1 MTQPKPIRKVAIIG
15 GGTAGWMTAAWFG
28 RLLSH
33 LVEEIVLVESD
44 EIGIVGVGE
53 ATIPSIRKYNHI
65 VGIDEDEMLR
75 RTQGTFKLGI
85 EFVNWGKIGDRY
97 HHAFG
102 PNGRDLNYLPF
113 HAYWLRQHLSGKSD
127 DLIAFNLQAQAALA
141 GKFMR
146 PTGSNSPLATLVYA
160 FQFDASLYAKYLREL
175 AEAASVTRIEGKI
188 VDVKQRPD
196 DGFIDTVV
204 LENGQS
210 VDADLFID
218 CTGFHGLLIEQ
229 TLKTGFV
236 DWSHWLPCDRA
247 WAVPCERVADPL
259 PFTRAT
265 AHGSGWQWRIPLQ
278 HRTGNGHV
286 FASAFIDEDTARDV
300 LMNNLDGKPQA
311 DPRLLRFKAGRRKQF
326 WVKNVVAIGLAG
338 GFLEPLESTSI
349 FLIQSAI
356 SRLHSLFPDS
366 GFDPA
371 DIDFFNA
378 ESIREYEDVRDFII
392 LHYKQTQRTDSA
404 FWDHCRT
411 MDVPD
416 RLTERMRLF
425 EAHGR
430 IFEDKGEAFGLSS
443 WLQVMAGQNLT
454 PRAFDPLALS
464 LSEAE
469 NDKWLAD
476 VRDIIA
482 KCRDHMPSHQ
492 AFIDAHCKASPLP

>member
-1 MTQPKPIRKVAIIG
+1 MSPAPIRKVAIIG

-28 RLLSH
+28 KLLRRH
-33 LVEEIVLVESD
+33 VEEIVLVESD

-53 ATIPSIRKYNHI
+53 ATIPSIRKYNQI
-65 VGIDEDEMLR
+65 IGIDEDEMLR

-85 EFVNWGKIGDRY
+85 EFVNWGRIGDRY

-102 PNGRDLNYLPF
+102 PNGRDLNNLPF
-113 HAYWLRQHLSGKSD
+113 HAWWLKQRLSGKSE
-127 DLIAFNLQAQAALA
+127 DLATFNLQAQAALA
-141 GKFMR
+141 GKFTR
-146 PTGSNSPLATLVYA
+146 PEGHNSPLATIAYA
-160 FQFDASLYAKYLREL
+160 FQFDASLYARYLRDV
-175 AEAASVTRIEGKI
+175 AEANSVTRIEGKI
-188 VDVKQRPD
+188 VEVKQRE
-196 DGFIDTVV
+196 DGFVEAVV

-210 VDADLFID
+210 VAADLFID
-218 CTGFHGLLIEQ
+218 CTGFRGLLIEQ
-229 TLKTGFV
+229 TLKAGFV

-247 WAVPCERVADPL
+247 WAVPCARVADPL

-265 AHGSGWQWRIPLQ
+265 AHDSGWQWRIPLQ

-286 FASAFIDEDTARDV
+286 FASAFTTEEAALDT
-300 LMNNLDGKPQA
+300 LMANLDGPVQA
-311 DPRLLRFKAGRRKQF
+311 EPRLLRFKAGHRRKF
-326 WVKNVVAIGLAG
+326 WVNNVVAIGLSG

-356 SRLHSLFPDS
+356 ARLHSLFPDS

-378 ESIREYEDVRDFII
+378 QSVREYEDVRDFII

-404 FWDHCRT
+404 FWDYCRT

-416 RLTERMRLF
+416 RLNERMRLF

-443 WLQVMAGQNLT
+443 WLQVMVGQNLM
-454 PRAFDPLALS
+454 PRTCDPLTLS
-464 LSEAE
+464 LSDTDSA
-469 NDKWLAD
+469 KWLD
-476 VRDIIA
+476 DIRAVIA
-482 KCRDHMPSHQ
+482 SCRDHMPGHQ
-492 AFIDAHCKASPLP
+492 AFIDAHCKAS